1 MARKKKRATLW
12 DVLLR
17 YLSGLVYF
25 LSCFNPLHYLPQSF
39 TDAINGQWSEALLA
53 LFQTET
59 SRKRQLLRW
68 VQEKV
73 PDKHPRDWTGSWS
86 DGTLLCALV
95 EALGLNN
102 ARLGL
107 KLAERNLGV
116 PQLIAPE
123 EISDSRLQS
132 SDRLA
137 RYVSRLRQVSMRLE
151 STNSQS
157 KRVLSPQVS
166 LEDTVVRDICTVSG
180 SGLTVAEVNREA
192 TFNIFARSATI
203 IDFEV
208 QIKVP
213 TGQVTSERVRQR
225 AGLSVETFNQI
236 FLEHKRKQVTRTGQK
251 GRPRPRRELDPDKVY
266 LGFVCTHEGFFQVGY
281 TPKKAGFHLITVLW
295 MGSPVE
301 GCPFRVRVQDSSLE
315 QNKMVLF
322 KDQQEITTPKTV
334 RRTGGPDRE
343 PLERVQVEVAKDDGR
358 KRVVHESSVIGSE
371 ASAVSEDG
379 GYVGGTYRRRI
390 VKQPSGGSDSCSQ
403 EANERKKIMNRQGSG
418 NQEQSDSDVSEG
430 AFRIRNR
437 VIRQDT
443 GGSVDIPDLDTP
455 ETKRVGQRAARL
467 ERQNSASGIVTKRK
481 VLNIIVMGEDI
492 SDASRRASI
501 FKSSSSQGSLMSQQ
515 SGDKVEQTGDE
526 ARSGRWKNVST
537 SVDDKVEQGSSK
549 EGVETQGKKIEA
561 GGQKELDKA
570 AIEAMSKKLSSDVI
584 VDSFEE
590 LAVKVK
596 MESSGNGRGDD
607 TVKSRRRTL
616 VKQSSLVPYL
626 KEEGP
631 YVIPSW
637 VKNTP
642 ENSNTNIRVPENK
655 RQKLV
660 HQSSLIPYLK
670 ENGQPESC
678 SPSENSAERSKRD
691 NQRTGLPAQAPDE
704 THVPRKPALA
714 SRHRVLTRQSSLVP
728 YMKTASEEGLSAS
741 SEQSSVVR
749 LLPVTPEISVYA
761 ESVPMQD
768 IPHDGKAETA
778 NMQSTNTT
786 SDDRR
791 NTEKR
796 PVPHPSRRLV
806 KQSSLIP
813 YMKLASV
820 MSEATEESPESILES
835 NTTTDSGFGSKDVEN
850 IKIPDAGS
858 VRKDLASTD
867 TENKTRDKEEDTQ
880 STDGLLSLQE
890 FLAMEPPNVVGLSS
904 QKGEGTPL
912 TEPQK
917 PTLLRPILITD
928 DTLMSLKE
936 FLSLSTFE
944 QMQAINLMQKRT
956 NQTKTSE
963 ECTSLDTTAEGT
975 TEETLFSLKEF
986 LELRIQEGSLK
997 EANKEK
1003 EATREYSDD
1012 ALITLKEFLSLR
1024 DIAEQSQPTSVSK
1037 DITQTQQQAK
1047 TNIFNGQQGADNT
1060 LPNVGSGPT
1069 PPEPSE
1075 LAVADS
1081 GWQDDIHSF
1090 QNPFVTNLLTTNRPQ
1105 DECHHNQEDLLTSDT
1120 GSLGIFDERNKRSG
1134 SSTTE
1139 LPPVNRPSGNVQVRQ
1154 EEMAKE
1160 RDLNVVHDLI
1170 DVGPDDNT
1178 LLPARAASD
1187 ADTTGSSKAENQGQN
1202 GHSRRNGQ
1210 TRAPLQ
1216 RQSSLV
1222 PYLKQAEEGGNSSSF
1237 AKEPFGHQDIVC
1249 EAISE
1254 DAERSCIANR
1264 PSVSTLVKNWEEV
1277 TTRSADDTASGQ
1289 HGMNHNAGNGSN
1301 FLTAGDGA
1309 VIGKASLS
1317 ESPLTDLEAVM
1328 FNADRG
1334 DGETFSIVTDVQI
1347 QGQHG
1352 GHVDV
1357 LNTIMDQLNHLDS
1370 PVTGVM
1376 YDSDLENMDMDQDWI
1391 IIDTDPA
1398 VQPKDIIPAKAD
1410 KEPGRRMTVRYRSEI
1425 LVDIGEYDLERQRE
1439 PLAAEEEAK
1448 VFADDVAL
1456 NGDGVVRQKR
1466 DQHVKSASE
1475 RKLSF
1480 MADDGNFPSLFVT
1493 TIDDPQGDEVQN
1505 ATEEVSKL
1513 SSDVGGSEEVS
1524 CHWSVMSAE
1533 PTNRNSAIQFKPTGN
1548 SAAFLPPKAV
1558 QFQSI
1563 SLQEREQPGMVYRNS
1578 LTLEVNQDPE
1588 NSPQQPGGNL
1598 MLTEPRNGR
1607 RRRPIRDSFRRAVV
1621 DKEDES
1627 PDGSTYVLVSDCIE
1641 RDALNS
1647 GFVDTFSVRPPARV
1661 DCSHK
1666 SLQVHSHQIRK
1677 ETGYQDSTREDMRRR
1692 HGAMG
1697 GVSSIRN
1704 LLRSVDEK
1712 VSELSDIAS
1721 EVMHNSSQH
1730 RNSLA
1735 EALRAAARKTS
1746 GELGPFDDDTA
1757 RKTTRQSTDD
1767 SGISDVTIYVDGKG
1781 PYTWQER
1788 HNISSLED
1796 RIPYWLLD
1804 DNESDSSYSTGGL
1817 RIPNESERASK
1828 SDSECV
1834 TRRPDRAGTHD
1845 VGPDCRRRSNASL
1858 PDTESM
1864 HDFTAQLTNDGTFA
1878 NMRTALPR
1886 ALPGESASLQASRQS
1901 WAGFPHTFSRRA
1913 VFSPGGDGYEA
1924 GDEPN
1929 EEDEGDAGTRK
1940 ADGRSRSRVLAGRIL
1955 AFGPGLDHGF
1965 VGAKNNFQ
1973 VSTRNAG
1980 NGALNVSLVGPRKN
1994 TVAEVNVIY
2003 TGDDLYEVIYDVT
2016 QPGYYVLSV
2025 KWMDRNVPDSPFIV
2039 KIHEEWSVPNIPIPR
2054 CDSPLATNPKQH
2066 PATPSNQDKMAAAA
2080 SGSHKDYEIVSPEC
2094 GELRI
2099 LRYNSGRHD
2108 STSMIFGRQITAV
2121 KAEVNRGGQNKPV
2134 AGKPA
2139 ALDFKNHILENFGL
2153 QYVTYGSKKTVAIA
2167 SILVKTRRKC
2177 FHVSLLARGSNDDD
2191 AGAVP
2196 HTGTSFWTASRQSQ
2210 HAGVTDHVG
2219 SRFPGLPF
2227 TIYGMQVSRTT
2238 QEHYAR
2244 LSHEPLRGRGRVMAQ
2259 PYMYD
2264 KISLEAGPGANFGLG
2279 PSSVPPVEGRIV
2291 SRWCRA
2297 SSLDPFMPSTD
2308 AAHLRCQFM
2317 GLQLTA
2323 QKRRL
2328 TAEEALTDLSSCGP
2342 KRGPSVRYSPCII
2355 IMATAGQQTAVKT
2368 PPLRFYQDRSYRH
2381 GFHGAVSDLQKSE
2394 VLQDVVLEVESRQ
2407 IWRRGLDAAMLLSY
2421 IYLGTLHV
2429 SLDRVQHLYQVADL
2443 LQLDYVRDTC
2453 SRYMATNI
2461 EHSTCVDLY
2470 KFADAF
2476 AQCLV
2481 LICDPTYMVLS
2492 LVLKCDPILPPLLQY
2507 MVLSLVL
2514 KYDPILPPLL
2524 QYMVL
2529 SLVLKCDP
2537 TLPPLLQYMVL
2548 SLVLKYDPILPP
2560 LLQYMVLSLV
2570 LKYDPI
2576 LPPLLQYMVLSLV
2589 LKCDPTLPSLL
2600 QYMVLSLVLK
2610 CDPILP
2616 PLLQYMVLSLVLKY
2630 DPILP
2635 PLLQYMVLSL
2645 VLKYDPI
2652 LPPLL
2657 QYMVLSLVLKCDPT
2671 LPSLLQYMVL
2681 SLVLRYDPILP
2692 PLLQYMVLSLVLKC
2706 DPTLPPLLQYMV
2718 LSLVLKCDPILPPL
2732 LQYMVLSLVLKC
2744 DPTLPSLLQYMVL
2757 SLVLKCDPILPP
2769 LLQYM
2774 VLSLVLKCDPTLP
2787 SLLQY
2792 MVLSLV
2798 LRYDPILPPL
2808 LQYMVLSLVLKCDP
2822 TLPPLLQYMVLS
2834 LVLKCDPTLPPLLQ
2848 YMVLS
2853 LVLKCDPTLPPLLQY
2868 MVLSLVLK
2876 CDPTLPPLLQYML
2889 TEIISHDELDVK
2901 EETRV
2906 WETVQ
2911 ERDAVYEPQ
2920 SRVVHQLWLPSRPSS
2935 CRDHDCYQD
2944 NIYILAGHSRA

>member
-1 MARKKKRATLW
+1 MMARKKKRATLW

-95 EALGLNN
+95 EALVPGTCPRYDLLNPSQGLNN

-251 GRPRPRRELDPDKVY
+251 GRPRPRREQDPDKVY

-343 PLERVQVEVAKDDGR
+343 PPERVQVEVAKDDGR
-358 KRVVHESSVIGSE
+358 KRIVQESSVIGSE
-371 ASAVSEDG
+371 AGAVSEDG

-390 VKQPSGGSDSCSQ
+390 VKQPSGGSDSSSQ
-403 EANERKKIMNRQGSG
+403 EANERKKIQNRQGSG

-430 AFRIRNR
+430 AFRIRRR

-455 ETKRVGQRAARL
+455 ETKKGGQRAARL

-515 SGDKVEQTGDE
+515 SGDKVDQTGDE
-526 ARSGRWKNVST
+526 ARSGRWKGVST
-537 SVDDKVEQGSSK
+537 SVDDKVEQSGSK
-549 EGVETQGKKIEA
+549 EGFETQGKKIEA

-570 AIEAMSKKLSSDVI
+570 AIEAMSKKLSSEVI

-590 LAVKVK
+590 LAVKVRS
-596 MESSGNGRGDD
+596 ESSGNGRRGDSKGVED
-607 TVKSRRRTL
+607 DSVKVRRRTL

-637 VKNTP
+637 VKNAP

-670 ENGQPESC
+670 ENGDPESC

-691 NQRTGLPAQAPDE
+691 DQLTGLLTQAPDE
-704 THVPRKPALA
+704 THVPRKSALA

-728 YMKTASEEGLSAS
+728 YMKTASEEGLTAS

-761 ESVPMQD
+761 ESVPMQET
-768 IPHDGKAETA
+768 PHDGKAETV
-778 NMQSTNTT
+778 NIQSTNTT
-786 SDDRR
+786 TDDRSK
-791 NTEKR
+791 TEKR

-858 VRKDLASTD
+858 VVKDLASTD

-917 PTLLRPILITD
+917 LTLLRPILITD

-944 QMQAINLMQKRT
+944 QMQAINLMQKST
-956 NQTKTSE
+956 NQTKTSATE

-997 EANKEK
+997 EANDAQEK
-1003 EATREYSDD
+1003 EATREDSDD

-1037 DITQTQQQAK
+1037 EITQTQQQAK

-1060 LPNVGSGPT
+1060 LPNVGSGLT
-1069 PPEPSE
+1069 PLESSE
-1075 LAVADS
+1075 VTVADS

-1090 QNPFVTNLLTTNRPQ
+1090 QNPFVTNLLTTSRPQ
-1105 DECHHNQEDLLTSDT
+1105 DECRHDQEDLLTSDM
-1120 GSLGIFDERNKRSG
+1120 GLLGVFNERSG
-1134 SSTTE
+1134 SSTE
-1139 LPPVNRPSGNVQVRQ
+1139 LPSENQPSGNFNTARQ
-1154 EEMAKE
+1154 GEMAKE
-1160 RDLNVVHDLI
+1160 RDINVVHDLI
-1170 DVGPDDNT
+1170 DVGPDDDT
-1178 LLPARAASD
+1178 LLPGRAASD
-1187 ADTTGSSKAENQGQN
+1187 AGTTGSSKAESQGQI
-1202 GHSRRNGQ
+1202 GQSRRNGQ

-1222 PYLKQAEEGGNSSSF
+1222 PYLKQAEEGETSLLF
-1237 AKEPFGHQDIVC
+1237 AKEPFGHKDIVC
-1249 EAISE
+1249 DAISE
-1254 DAERSCIANR
+1254 DAEGSCIADR

-1277 TTRSADDTASGQ
+1277 TTRSADDTASRQ
-1289 HGMNHNAGNGSN
+1289 HDMNYNAGNGSN
-1301 FLTAGDGA
+1301 LFAASGGAIAGR
-1309 VIGKASLS
+1309 ASLL
-1317 ESPLTDLEAVM
+1317 ESPLTDLETVM
-1328 FNADRG
+1328 FSADRV
-1334 DGETFSIVTDVQI
+1334 DEETFSIVADVQI
-1347 QGQHG
+1347 EGQHG

-1398 VQPKDIIPAKAD
+1398 VQPKDIIPVKAD

-1425 LVDIGEYDLERQRE
+1425 LVDIGEYDLESQGKL
-1439 PLAAEEEAK
+1439 LAAQEEAK

-1493 TIDDPQGDEVQN
+1493 TIDDAQGDEVQN
-1505 ATEEVSKL
+1505 VTEKDAG
-1513 SSDVGGSEEVS
+1513 SSQTEYFGADAKTHSPSPSSLLMLAPNTGTGYDVTGEGEEVS

-1533 PTNRNSAIQFKPTGN
+1533 PTNRNTAIQFKPTGN

-1563 SLQEREQPGMVYRNS
+1563 SQLERVQPGMVYRNS

-1588 NSPQQPGGNL
+1588 NSPQQPVENL
-1598 MLTEPRNGR
+1598 MLTEPDRNGR
-1607 RRRPIRDSFRRAVV
+1607 RRRPIRESFRRAVV

-1627 PDGSTYVLVSDCIE
+1627 PDGSTHVLVSDCIE
-1641 RDALNS
+1641 EDALNS
-1647 GFVDTFSVRPPARV
+1647 GFVDTFSVRPAARV

-1834 TRRPDRAGTHD
+1834 TRRPDRAGTPD
-1845 VGPDCRRRSNASL
+1845 VGDDCRRRSNASL

-1864 HDFTAQLTNDGTFA
+1864 HDFTVQLTNDGTFA

-1886 ALPGESASLQASRQS
+1886 VLPGESASLQASRQS
-1901 WAGFPHTFSRRA
+1901 WAGFPHSFPRRA

-1940 ADGRSRSRVLAGRIL
+1940 AVGRSRSRVLAGRIL

-2054 CDSPLATNPKQH
+2054 CNSPLAT
-2066 PATPSNQDKMAAAA
+2066 
-2080 SGSHKDYEIVSPEC
+2080 
-2094 GELRI
+2094 
-2099 LRYNSGRHD
+2099 
-2108 STSMIFGRQITAV
+2108 
-2121 KAEVNRGGQNKPV
+2121 
-2134 AGKPA
+2134 
-2139 ALDFKNHILENFGL
+2139 
-2153 QYVTYGSKKTVAIA
+2153 
-2167 SILVKTRRKC
+2167 
-2177 FHVSLLARGSNDDD
+2177 
-2191 AGAVP
+2191 
-2196 HTGTSFWTASRQSQ
+2196 
-2210 HAGVTDHVG
+2210 
-2219 SRFPGLPF
+2219 PGN
-2227 TIYGMQVSRTT
+2227 
-2238 QEHYAR
+2238 A
-2244 LSHEPLRGRGRVMAQ
+2244 
-2259 PYMYD
+2259 
-2264 KISLEAGPGANFGLG
+2264 
-2279 PSSVPPVEGRIV
+2279 
-2291 SRWCRA
+2291 
-2297 SSLDPFMPSTD
+2297 
-2308 AAHLRCQFM
+2308 
-2317 GLQLTA
+2317 
-2323 QKRRL
+2323 
-2328 TAEEALTDLSSCGP
+2328 
-2342 KRGPSVRYSPCII
+2342 
-2355 IMATAGQQTAVKT
+2355 
-2368 PPLRFYQDRSYRH
+2368 
-2381 GFHGAVSDLQKSE
+2381 
-2394 VLQDVVLEVESRQ
+2394 
-2407 IWRRGLDAAMLLSY
+2407 
-2421 IYLGTLHV
+2421 
-2429 SLDRVQHLYQVADL
+2429 
-2443 LQLDYVRDTC
+2443 
-2453 SRYMATNI
+2453 
-2461 EHSTCVDLY
+2461 
-2470 KFADAF
+2470 
-2476 AQCLV
+2476 
-2481 LICDPTYMVLS
+2481 
-2492 LVLKCDPILPPLLQY
+2492 
-2507 MVLSLVL
+2507 
-2514 KYDPILPPLL
+2514 
-2524 QYMVL
+2524 
-2529 SLVLKCDP
+2529 
-2537 TLPPLLQYMVL
+2537 
-2548 SLVLKYDPILPP
+2548 
-2560 LLQYMVLSLV
+2560 
-2570 LKYDPI
+2570 
-2576 LPPLLQYMVLSLV
+2576 
-2589 LKCDPTLPSLL
+2589 
-2600 QYMVLSLVLK
+2600 
-2610 CDPILP
+2610 
-2616 PLLQYMVLSLVLKY
+2616 
-2630 DPILP
+2630 
-2635 PLLQYMVLSL
+2635 
-2645 VLKYDPI
+2645 
-2652 LPPLL
+2652 
-2657 QYMVLSLVLKCDPT
+2657 
-2671 LPSLLQYMVL
+2671 
-2681 SLVLRYDPILP
+2681 
-2692 PLLQYMVLSLVLKC
+2692 
-2706 DPTLPPLLQYMV
+2706 
-2718 LSLVLKCDPILPPL
+2718 
-2732 LQYMVLSLVLKC
+2732 
-2744 DPTLPSLLQYMVL
+2744 
-2757 SLVLKCDPILPP
+2757 
-2769 LLQYM
+2769 
-2774 VLSLVLKCDPTLP
+2774 
-2787 SLLQY
+2787 
-2792 MVLSLV
+2792 
-2798 LRYDPILPPL
+2798 
-2808 LQYMVLSLVLKCDP
+2808 
-2822 TLPPLLQYMVLS
+2822 
-2834 LVLKCDPTLPPLLQ
+2834 
-2848 YMVLS
+2848 
-2853 LVLKCDPTLPPLLQY
+2853 
-2868 MVLSLVLK
+2868 
-2876 CDPTLPPLLQYML
+2876 
-2889 TEIISHDELDVK
+2889 
-2901 EETRV
+2901 
-2906 WETVQ
+2906 
-2911 ERDAVYEPQ
+2911 
-2920 SRVVHQLWLPSRPSS
+2920 
-2935 CRDHDCYQD
+2935 
-2944 NIYILAGHSRA
+2944 

>member
-73 PDKHPRDWTGSWS
+73 PDKHPRDWTASWS

-95 EALGLNN
+95 EALVPGTCPRYDLLNPSQGLNN

-166 LEDTVVRDICTVSG
+166 LEDTIVRDICTVSG

-343 PLERVQVEVAKDDGR
+343 PSERVQVEVAKDDGR
-358 KRVVHESSVIGSE
+358 KRVAHESSVIGSE
-371 ASAVSEDG
+371 AGAVSEDG

-390 VKQPSGGSDSCSQ
+390 VKQPSGGSDSSSQ

-430 AFRIRNR
+430 AFRIRRR

-443 GGSVDIPDLDTP
+443 GGSVDIPDPDTP
-455 ETKRVGQRAARL
+455 EPKKGGPRAARL

-515 SGDKVEQTGDE
+515 SGDRVDQTGDE
-526 ARSGRWKNVST
+526 ARIGRWKGVST
-537 SVDDKVEQGSSK
+537 SVDDKAEQSGSK
-549 EGVETQGKKIEA
+549 EGFETQGKKIEA

-570 AIEAMSKKLSSDVI
+570 AIEAMSKKLSSEVI

-590 LAVKVK
+590 LAVKVRS
-596 MESSGNGRGDD
+596 ESSGNGRGGDSKGVEDD
-607 TVKSRRRTL
+607 SVKVRRRTL

-670 ENGQPESC
+670 ENGDPESC

-691 NQRTGLPAQAPDE
+691 GQQTDLAAQAPDE
-704 THVPRKPALA
+704 THVPRKSALA

-728 YMKTASEEGLSAS
+728 YMKTASEEGLTAS

-749 LLPVTPEISVYA
+749 LLPITPEISVYA
-761 ESVPMQD
+761 ESVPMQE
-768 IPHDGKAETA
+768 ISHDGKAETA
-778 NMQSTNTT
+778 NMKSTNKT
-786 SDDRR
+786 SDGRS

-835 NTTTDSGFGSKDVEN
+835 NTTTDSGFGSKDAEN

-858 VRKDLASTD
+858 VGKDLASTD
-867 TENKTRDKEEDTQ
+867 TENKTRYKEEDTK
-880 STDGLLSLQE
+880 SPDGLLSLQE
-890 FLAMEPPNVVGLSS
+890 FLSMEPPNVVGLSS

-917 PTLLRPILITD
+917 PTLLITN

-944 QMQAINLMQKRT
+944 QMQAINLMQKST
-956 NQTKTSE
+956 NQTKNSASE

-997 EANKEK
+997 DANKEK
-1003 EATREYSDD
+1003 KAEREDSDD

-1037 DITQTQQQAK
+1037 EIPQTQQK
-1047 TNIFNGQQGADNT
+1047 VETSIFNGQQDEDNT
-1060 LPNVGSGPT
+1060 LPNVDSGLI
-1069 PPEPSE
+1069 PPEPSD

-1090 QNPFVTNLLTTNRPQ
+1090 QNPFVTNLLTTSRPQ
-1105 DECHHNQEDLLTSDT
+1105 DQCRLDQEDLLTSDT
-1120 GSLGIFDERNKRSG
+1120 GSLGVFNERNKRIGPS
-1134 SSTTE
+1134 TE
-1139 LPPVNRPSGNVQVRQ
+1139 LPSVNQPSENVYPAGQG
-1154 EEMAKE
+1154 EMSKE
-1160 RDLNVVHDLI
+1160 REPNVVHDLI
-1170 DVGPDDNT
+1170 DVGSDDST
-1178 LLPARAASD
+1178 LLPERAVSD

-1202 GHSRRNGQ
+1202 SHSRRSGQ

-1222 PYLKQAEEGGNSSSF
+1222 PYLKQAEEEGGTSSLF
-1237 AKEPFGHQDIVC
+1237 ANEPFGHQDIVC

-1254 DAERSCIANR
+1254 DAERSCIADR

-1289 HGMNHNAGNGSN
+1289 HHMNHNAGNGSN
-1301 FLTAGDGA
+1301 LFTASDGA
-1309 VIGKASLS
+1309 IAERASLL
-1317 ESPLTDLEAVM
+1317 ESTLTDLETVM
-1328 FNADRG
+1328 FSADRG
-1334 DGETFSIVTDVQI
+1334 DEETFSIVADVQI

-1352 GHVDV
+1352 GQVDV
-1357 LNTIMDQLNHLDS
+1357 LNTIMDQLNHMDS

-1398 VQPKDIIPAKAD
+1398 VRPKDITPAKAD

-1425 LVDIGEYDLERQRE
+1425 LVDIGEYDLESQGE

-1448 VFADDVAL
+1448 VVTNDIAVSSDSVD
-1456 NGDGVVRQKR
+1456 RQKR

-1505 ATEEVSKL
+1505 AAEEVSKL
-1513 SSDVGGSEEVS
+1513 SSDVGESEEVS
-1524 CHWSVMSAE
+1524 CHWSVMSTE
-1533 PTNRNSAIQFKPTGN
+1533 PTNRNSAIQFKSTGN

-1563 SLQEREQPGMVYRNS
+1563 SQHERVQPGMVYRNS
-1578 LTLEVNQDPE
+1578 LTLEVNQDQE
-1588 NSPQQPGGNL
+1588 NSTQHPGGNL
-1598 MLTEPRNGR
+1598 MLTEPDRNGR
-1607 RRRPIRDSFRRAVV
+1607 RRRPIRESFRRAVV

-1627 PDGSTYVLVSDCIE
+1627 PDGSTHVLLSDCIE

-1647 GFVDTFSVRPPARV
+1647 GFVDTFSVRPAARV

-1746 GELGPFDDDTA
+1746 GELAPFDDDTA

-1834 TRRPDRAGTHD
+1834 TRRGERTSTPDIGE
-1845 VGPDCRRRSNASL
+1845 DCRRRSNASL

-1886 ALPGESASLQASRQS
+1886 VLPGESASLQASRQS
-1901 WAGFPHTFSRRA
+1901 WAGFPHTFPRRA

-1929 EEDEGDAGTRK
+1929 EEDEGDTGTRK
-1940 ADGRSRSRVLAGRIL
+1940 VDGRSRSRVLAGRIL

-2039 KIHEEWSVPNIPIPR
+2039 KIHGEWSVPNIPIPR
-2054 CDSPLATNPKQH
+2054 CNSPLAT
-2066 PATPSNQDKMAAAA
+2066 
-2080 SGSHKDYEIVSPEC
+2080 
-2094 GELRI
+2094 
-2099 LRYNSGRHD
+2099 
-2108 STSMIFGRQITAV
+2108 
-2121 KAEVNRGGQNKPV
+2121 
-2134 AGKPA
+2134 
-2139 ALDFKNHILENFGL
+2139 
-2153 QYVTYGSKKTVAIA
+2153 
-2167 SILVKTRRKC
+2167 
-2177 FHVSLLARGSNDDD
+2177 
-2191 AGAVP
+2191 
-2196 HTGTSFWTASRQSQ
+2196 
-2210 HAGVTDHVG
+2210 
-2219 SRFPGLPF
+2219 PGN
-2227 TIYGMQVSRTT
+2227 
-2238 QEHYAR
+2238 A
-2244 LSHEPLRGRGRVMAQ
+2244 
-2259 PYMYD
+2259 
-2264 KISLEAGPGANFGLG
+2264 
-2279 PSSVPPVEGRIV
+2279 
-2291 SRWCRA
+2291 
-2297 SSLDPFMPSTD
+2297 
-2308 AAHLRCQFM
+2308 
-2317 GLQLTA
+2317 
-2323 QKRRL
+2323 
-2328 TAEEALTDLSSCGP
+2328 
-2342 KRGPSVRYSPCII
+2342 
-2355 IMATAGQQTAVKT
+2355 
-2368 PPLRFYQDRSYRH
+2368 
-2381 GFHGAVSDLQKSE
+2381 
-2394 VLQDVVLEVESRQ
+2394 
-2407 IWRRGLDAAMLLSY
+2407 
-2421 IYLGTLHV
+2421 
-2429 SLDRVQHLYQVADL
+2429 
-2443 LQLDYVRDTC
+2443 
-2453 SRYMATNI
+2453 
-2461 EHSTCVDLY
+2461 
-2470 KFADAF
+2470 
-2476 AQCLV
+2476 
-2481 LICDPTYMVLS
+2481 
-2492 LVLKCDPILPPLLQY
+2492 
-2507 MVLSLVL
+2507 
-2514 KYDPILPPLL
+2514 
-2524 QYMVL
+2524 
-2529 SLVLKCDP
+2529 
-2537 TLPPLLQYMVL
+2537 
-2548 SLVLKYDPILPP
+2548 
-2560 LLQYMVLSLV
+2560 
-2570 LKYDPI
+2570 
-2576 LPPLLQYMVLSLV
+2576 
-2589 LKCDPTLPSLL
+2589 
-2600 QYMVLSLVLK
+2600 
-2610 CDPILP
+2610 
-2616 PLLQYMVLSLVLKY
+2616 
-2630 DPILP
+2630 
-2635 PLLQYMVLSL
+2635 
-2645 VLKYDPI
+2645 
-2652 LPPLL
+2652 
-2657 QYMVLSLVLKCDPT
+2657 
-2671 LPSLLQYMVL
+2671 
-2681 SLVLRYDPILP
+2681 
-2692 PLLQYMVLSLVLKC
+2692 
-2706 DPTLPPLLQYMV
+2706 
-2718 LSLVLKCDPILPPL
+2718 
-2732 LQYMVLSLVLKC
+2732 
-2744 DPTLPSLLQYMVL
+2744 
-2757 SLVLKCDPILPP
+2757 
-2769 LLQYM
+2769 
-2774 VLSLVLKCDPTLP
+2774 
-2787 SLLQY
+2787 
-2792 MVLSLV
+2792 
-2798 LRYDPILPPL
+2798 
-2808 LQYMVLSLVLKCDP
+2808 
-2822 TLPPLLQYMVLS
+2822 
-2834 LVLKCDPTLPPLLQ
+2834 
-2848 YMVLS
+2848 
-2853 LVLKCDPTLPPLLQY
+2853 
-2868 MVLSLVLK
+2868 
-2876 CDPTLPPLLQYML
+2876 
-2889 TEIISHDELDVK
+2889 
-2901 EETRV
+2901 
-2906 WETVQ
+2906 
-2911 ERDAVYEPQ
+2911 
-2920 SRVVHQLWLPSRPSS
+2920 
-2935 CRDHDCYQD
+2935 
-2944 NIYILAGHSRA
+2944 

>member
-1 MARKKKRATLW
+1 MMARKKKRATLW

-25 LSCFNPLHYLPQSF
+25 LSCINPLHYLPQSF

-73 PDKHPRDWTGSWS
+73 PDKHPRDWTGSWA

-95 EALGLNN
+95 EALVPGTCPRYDLLNPSQGLNN

-151 STNSQS
+151 SNNTQS

-251 GRPRPRRELDPDKVY
+251 GRPRPRREQDPDKVY

-343 PLERVQVEVAKDDGR
+343 HSERVQVEVAKDDGR
-358 KRVVHESSVIGSE
+358 KRVIHESSVIGSD
-371 ASAVSEDG
+371 AGAVSEDG

-390 VKQPSGGSDSCSQ
+390 VKQPSGGSDSSSQ

-430 AFRIRNR
+430 AFRIRRR

-443 GGSVDIPDLDTP
+443 GGSVDIPDPDTP
-455 ETKRVGQRAARL
+455 EPKKGGQRAARL

-515 SGDKVEQTGDE
+515 SGDRVDQTGDE
-526 ARSGRWKNVST
+526 ARIGRWKGVST
-537 SVDDKVEQGSSK
+537 SVDDKAEQSGSR
-549 EGVETQGKKIEA
+549 EGFETQGKKIEA

-570 AIEAMSKKLSSDVI
+570 AIEAMSKKLSSEVI

-590 LAVKVK
+590 LAVKVRS
-596 MESSGNGRGDD
+596 ESSGNRRGGDSKGVEDD
-607 TVKSRRRTL
+607 TVKVRRRTL

-637 VKNTP
+637 VKNAP

-670 ENGQPESC
+670 ENGDPESC

-691 NQRTGLPAQAPDE
+691 GQQTDLAAQAPDE
-704 THVPRKPALA
+704 THVPRKSALA

-728 YMKTASEEGLSAS
+728 YMKTASEEGLTAS
-741 SEQSSVVR
+741 PEQSSVVR
-749 LLPVTPEISVYA
+749 LLPITPEISVYA
-761 ESVPMQD
+761 ESVPMQES
-768 IPHDGKAETA
+768 PHDGKAETA
-778 NMQSTNTT
+778 NIQSTNKT
-786 SDDRR
+786 SDDRSK
-791 NTEKR
+791 TEKR
-796 PVPHPSRRLV
+796 AVPHPSRRLV

-867 TENKTRDKEEDTQ
+867 TENNTRDKEEDTQ

-890 FLAMEPPNVVGLSS
+890 FLAMETSNVTGLSS

-917 PTLLRPILITD
+917 PTLLITD
-928 DTLMSLKE
+928 GTLMSLKE

-944 QMQAINLMQKRT
+944 QMQAINLMQKST
-956 NQTKTSE
+956 NQRKTSASE

-997 EANKEK
+997 EANDSQET
-1003 EATREYSDD
+1003 EATREDSDD

-1024 DIAEQSQPTSVSK
+1024 DIAEQSQPTPVSK
-1037 DITQTQQQAK
+1037 EITQTQQQVE
-1047 TNIFNGQQGADNT
+1047 TSIINGQQDENST
-1060 LPNVGSGPT
+1060 LSNVGSGPT

-1081 GWQDDIHSF
+1081 GWQDDIHIF
-1090 QNPFVTNLLTTNRPQ
+1090 QNPFVTNLLTTSRPQ
-1105 DECHHNQEDLLTSDT
+1105 DECRHDQEDLLTSDT
-1120 GSLGIFDERNKRSG
+1120 ISSGVFNDRNKRIGPS
-1134 SSTTE
+1134 TE
-1139 LPPVNRPSGNVQVRQ
+1139 LPSVNQPSENVHPAGQG
-1154 EEMAKE
+1154 EMAKE
-1160 RDLNVVHDLI
+1160 RELNVVHDLI
-1170 DVGPDDNT
+1170 DVGSDDNT

-1187 ADTTGSSKAENQGQN
+1187 ADTTGSSKAQIPGQN

-1222 PYLKQAEEGGNSSSF
+1222 PYLKQAEEGGTSPLF
-1237 AKEPFGHQDIVC
+1237 AKKEPFGHQDIVC

-1254 DAERSCIANR
+1254 DAEGSCIADR

-1277 TTRSADDTASGQ
+1277 TTRSTDDHT
-1289 HGMNHNAGNGSN
+1289 GNESN
-1301 FLTAGDGA
+1301 LFAVSDGA
-1309 VIGKASLS
+1309 IVGKASLL
-1317 ESPLTDLEAVM
+1317 ESPLNDLETVM
-1328 FNADRG
+1328 FGADRA
-1334 DGETFSIVTDVQI
+1334 DEETFSIVADVQI

-1357 LNTIMDQLNHLDS
+1357 LNTIMDQLNHMDS
-1370 PVTGVM
+1370 PVTGVT

-1398 VQPKDIIPAKAD
+1398 VQPKDIIPTRTD
-1410 KEPGRRMTVRYRSEI
+1410 KGPGRRMTVRYRSEI
-1425 LVDIGEYDLERQRE
+1425 LVDIGEYDLESQGE
-1439 PLAAEEEAK
+1439 PLAGEEEAK
-1448 VFADDVAL
+1448 VAADDIAL

-1466 DQHVKSASE
+1466 DQRVKSASE

-1505 ATEEVSKL
+1505 VTEKDAG
-1513 SSDVGGSEEVS
+1513 SSQTEYFGTDAKTHSPSSSSSLLMLAPNTGTGYDVTGESEEVS
-1524 CHWSVMSAE
+1524 CHWRVMSAE
-1533 PTNRNSAIQFKPTGN
+1533 PTSRNSAIQFKPPGN

-1563 SLQEREQPGMVYRNS
+1563 SQQERVQPGMVYRNS
-1578 LTLEVNQDPE
+1578 LTLEVNQDQE
-1588 NSPQQPGGNL
+1588 NSTQEPGGNI

-1607 RRRPIRDSFRRAVV
+1607 RRRPIRESFRRAVV

-1627 PDGSTYVLVSDCIE
+1627 PDGSTHVLVSDCIE
-1641 RDALNS
+1641 EDALNS
-1647 GFVDTFSVRPPARV
+1647 GFVDTFSVRPAARV

-1677 ETGYQDSTREDMRRR
+1677 ETGYQDSTREDVRRR
-1692 HGAMG
+1692 HGALG

-1746 GELGPFDDDTA
+1746 GELGPFDDDTT

-1834 TRRPDRAGTHD
+1834 TRRPDRAGTPD

-1886 ALPGESASLQASRQS
+1886 VLPGESASLQASRQS
-1901 WAGFPHTFSRRA
+1901 WAGFPHSFPRRA

-1973 VSTRNAG
+1973 VRKDLRRHSI
-1980 NGALNVSLVGPRKN
+1980 SLV
-1994 TVAEVNVIY
+1994 
-2003 TGDDLYEVIYDVT
+2003 
-2016 QPGYYVLSV
+2016 
-2025 KWMDRNVPDSPFIV
+2025 
-2039 KIHEEWSVPNIPIPR
+2039 
-2054 CDSPLATNPKQH
+2054 
-2066 PATPSNQDKMAAAA
+2066 
-2080 SGSHKDYEIVSPEC
+2080 
-2094 GELRI
+2094 
-2099 LRYNSGRHD
+2099 
-2108 STSMIFGRQITAV
+2108 
-2121 KAEVNRGGQNKPV
+2121 
-2134 AGKPA
+2134 
-2139 ALDFKNHILENFGL
+2139 
-2153 QYVTYGSKKTVAIA
+2153 
-2167 SILVKTRRKC
+2167 
-2177 FHVSLLARGSNDDD
+2177 
-2191 AGAVP
+2191 
-2196 HTGTSFWTASRQSQ
+2196 
-2210 HAGVTDHVG
+2210 
-2219 SRFPGLPF
+2219 
-2227 TIYGMQVSRTT
+2227 
-2238 QEHYAR
+2238 
-2244 LSHEPLRGRGRVMAQ
+2244 
-2259 PYMYD
+2259 
-2264 KISLEAGPGANFGLG
+2264 
-2279 PSSVPPVEGRIV
+2279 
-2291 SRWCRA
+2291 
-2297 SSLDPFMPSTD
+2297 
-2308 AAHLRCQFM
+2308 
-2317 GLQLTA
+2317 
-2323 QKRRL
+2323 
-2328 TAEEALTDLSSCGP
+2328 
-2342 KRGPSVRYSPCII
+2342 
-2355 IMATAGQQTAVKT
+2355 
-2368 PPLRFYQDRSYRH
+2368 
-2381 GFHGAVSDLQKSE
+2381 
-2394 VLQDVVLEVESRQ
+2394 
-2407 IWRRGLDAAMLLSY
+2407 
-2421 IYLGTLHV
+2421 
-2429 SLDRVQHLYQVADL
+2429 
-2443 LQLDYVRDTC
+2443 
-2453 SRYMATNI
+2453 
-2461 EHSTCVDLY
+2461 
-2470 KFADAF
+2470 
-2476 AQCLV
+2476 
-2481 LICDPTYMVLS
+2481 
-2492 LVLKCDPILPPLLQY
+2492 
-2507 MVLSLVL
+2507 
-2514 KYDPILPPLL
+2514 
-2524 QYMVL
+2524 
-2529 SLVLKCDP
+2529 
-2537 TLPPLLQYMVL
+2537 
-2548 SLVLKYDPILPP
+2548 
-2560 LLQYMVLSLV
+2560 
-2570 LKYDPI
+2570 
-2576 LPPLLQYMVLSLV
+2576 
-2589 LKCDPTLPSLL
+2589 
-2600 QYMVLSLVLK
+2600 
-2610 CDPILP
+2610 
-2616 PLLQYMVLSLVLKY
+2616 
-2630 DPILP
+2630 
-2635 PLLQYMVLSL
+2635 
-2645 VLKYDPI
+2645 
-2652 LPPLL
+2652 
-2657 QYMVLSLVLKCDPT
+2657 
-2671 LPSLLQYMVL
+2671 
-2681 SLVLRYDPILP
+2681 
-2692 PLLQYMVLSLVLKC
+2692 
-2706 DPTLPPLLQYMV
+2706 
-2718 LSLVLKCDPILPPL
+2718 
-2732 LQYMVLSLVLKC
+2732 
-2744 DPTLPSLLQYMVL
+2744 
-2757 SLVLKCDPILPP
+2757 
-2769 LLQYM
+2769 
-2774 VLSLVLKCDPTLP
+2774 
-2787 SLLQY
+2787 
-2792 MVLSLV
+2792 
-2798 LRYDPILPPL
+2798 
-2808 LQYMVLSLVLKCDP
+2808 
-2822 TLPPLLQYMVLS
+2822 
-2834 LVLKCDPTLPPLLQ
+2834 
-2848 YMVLS
+2848 
-2853 LVLKCDPTLPPLLQY
+2853 
-2868 MVLSLVLK
+2868 
-2876 CDPTLPPLLQYML
+2876 
-2889 TEIISHDELDVK
+2889 
-2901 EETRV
+2901 
-2906 WETVQ
+2906 
-2911 ERDAVYEPQ
+2911 
-2920 SRVVHQLWLPSRPSS
+2920 
-2935 CRDHDCYQD
+2935 
-2944 NIYILAGHSRA
+2944 